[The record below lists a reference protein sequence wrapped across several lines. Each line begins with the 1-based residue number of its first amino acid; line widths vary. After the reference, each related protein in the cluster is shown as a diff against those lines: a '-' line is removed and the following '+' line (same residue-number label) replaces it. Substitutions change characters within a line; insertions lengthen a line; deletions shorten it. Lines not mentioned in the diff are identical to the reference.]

1 MRSLLSAAT
10 QAFALLSLL
19 GSDVSGVLAAPSAGC
34 GKTPTITSGQAR
46 TMTVN
51 GKQRQYIVRLP
62 ERYDNSQPHRLV
74 FTFHA
79 LGGNM
84 NQIATGNEAYYGLP
98 PLANSSAIFVSP
110 NGQTAGSAFG
120 LMGWGNVGGEDIMF
134 VDAMLAAIEADLCVD
149 TNLRFST
156 GFSYGA
162 GMSYAIACARS
173 EQFRAVA
180 LMSAGIISGCQGGTK
195 PIAYYHQHGTRD
207 QVLPITGGRQMRN
220 TFVRNN
226 GCQPQTSEPQ
236 PPSGG
241 LTRVDYTGCDPKYP
255 TTWVVFD
262 GDHTPSPRL
271 SSQSGNFSPRY
282 VWGFFSQFT

>member
-1 MRSLLSAAT
+1 MKSLLST
-10 QAFALLSLL
+10 TTKAFALLNFL
-19 GSDVSGVLAAPSAGC
+19 GSQVTNVLAAPSAGC

-46 TMTVN
+46 TLTVN

-62 ERYDNSQPHRLV
+62 EGYDSNQPHRLV

-98 PLANSSAIFVSP
+98 PLANGSAIFVSP

-120 LMGWGNVGGEDIMF
+120 LMGWGNVGGEDMLF
-134 VDAMLAAIEADLCVD
+134 VDAMLAAVEADLCVE
-149 TNLRFST
+149 TTLRFST
-156 GFSYGA
+156 GFSCGGA
-162 GMSYAIACARS
+162 ISYAVACARAD
-173 EQFRAVA
+173 EFRAVA
-180 LMSAGIISGCQGGTK
+180 LMSAGI
-195 PIAYYHQHGTRD
+195 
-207 QVLPITGGRQMRN
+207 VLPITGGRQMRN

-226 GCQPQTSEPQ
+226 GCAAQAAEPQ

-241 LTRVDYTGCDPKYP
+241 LTKVDYAGCDPEHP

-282 VWGFFSQFT
+282 IWEFFSQFS